1 VGAVIAQSL
10 GFMLDAYDLMFVTS
24 LTPILAKILLPSKL
38 PAWLAYYI
46 TLFGYAFT
54 LIARP
59 VGSAIFDNL
68 GDRLG
73 RRELKI
79 PMVRI
84 VIIKRK

>member
-1 VGAVIAQSL
+1 MGAVTAQSL